1 MEKSTITIMA
11 DNNNIYIAVDG
22 KEAGD
27 NSIAYA
33 LAVRLAHVGSLLLQ
47 MLGSDITA
55 YESGEAAKKTLN
67 SLIKG
72 GLH

>member
-11 DNNNIYIAVDG
+11 DDNSIYISVDG

-27 NSIAYA
+27 NSITYA
-33 LAVRLAHVGSLLLQ
+33 LAVRLVRAGSLLLQ
-47 MLGSDITA
+47 MLGGDITA
-55 YESGEAAKKTLN
+55 YESGEVEDRLN

>member
-27 NSIAYA
+27 NSITYA
-33 LAVRLAHVGSLLLQ
+33 LAVRLARAGSLLLQ
-47 MLGSDITA
+47 MLGGDITA
-55 YESGEAAKKTLN
+55 HESGEVAEDRLN

>member
-11 DNNNIYIAVDG
+11 DDNSIYIAVDG
-22 KEAGD
+22 KETGD
-27 NSIAYA
+27 NSITYA
-33 LAVRLAHVGSLLLQ
+33 LAVRLARVGSLLLQ
-47 MLGSDITA
+47 MLGDDITA
-55 YESGEAAKKTLN
+55 YESGEAEDRLN

>member
-11 DNNNIYIAVDG
+11 DDNSIYIAVDG

-27 NSIAYA
+27 NPITYA
-33 LAVRLAHVGSLLLQ
+33 LAVRLARAGSLLLQ
-47 MLGSDITA
+47 MLGGDITA
-55 YESGEAAKKTLN
+55 YESGEAVEDRLN

>member
-1 MEKSTITIMA
+1 MEKSTITIMT
-11 DNNNIYIAVDG
+11 DDNNIYIAVDG

-27 NSIAYA
+27 NSITYA
-33 LAVRLAHVGSLLLQ
+33 LAVRLANIGSLLLQ

-55 YESGEAAKKTLN
+55 HESGEAAEEQLN

>member
-11 DNNNIYIAVDG
+11 DDNSIYIAVDG

-27 NSIAYA
+27 NSITYA
-33 LAVRLAHVGSLLLQ
+33 LAVRLVRAGSLLLQ
-47 MLGSDITA
+47 MLGGDITA
-55 YESGEAAKKTLN
+55 YESGEAEDRLN

>member
-27 NSIAYA
+27 NSITYA

-47 MLGSDITA
+47 MLGDDITA
-55 YESGEAAKKTLN
+55 HESGEVAEDRLN

>member
-1 MEKSTITIMA
+1 MEKSTITIMT

-22 KEAGD
+22 KEAED
-27 NSIAYA
+27 NSITYA
-33 LAVRLAHVGSLLLQ
+33 LAVRLANIGSLLLQ
-47 MLGSDITA
+47 MSGSERTA
-55 YESGEAAKKTLN
+55 HKSGEAAEEQLN

>member
-1 MEKSTITIMA
+1 MEKSTITIMT
-11 DNNNIYIAVDG
+11 DDNNIYIAVDG

-27 NSIAYA
+27 NSITYA
-33 LAVRLAHVGSLLLQ
+33 LAVRLARVGSLLLQ
-47 MLGSDITA
+47 MLGSDRIA
-55 YESGEAAKKTLN
+55 HESGEVAEDRLN

>member
-27 NSIAYA
+27 NSITYA
-33 LAVRLAHVGSLLLQ
+33 LAVKLARAGSLLLQ
-47 MLGSDITA
+47 MLGGDITA
-55 YESGEAAKKTLN
+55 YESGEAEDRLN
-67 SLIKG
+67 SSIKG

>member
-27 NSIAYA
+27 NPITYA
-33 LAVRLAHVGSLLLQ
+33 LAVRLARAGSLLLQ
-47 MLGSDITA
+47 MLGGDIKA
-55 YESGEAAKKTLN
+55 YESGEAAEEQLN

>member
-11 DNNNIYIAVDG
+11 DNNSIYIAVDG
-22 KEAGD
+22 KEARD
-27 NSIAYA
+27 NSITYA

-47 MLGSDITA
+47 MLGGDITA
-55 YESGEAAKKTLN
+55 HESGEVAEDRLN

>member
-11 DNNNIYIAVDG
+11 DDNSIYITVDG

-27 NSIAYA
+27 NPITYA
-33 LAVRLAHVGSLLLQ
+33 LAVRLARAGSLLLQ
-47 MLGSDITA
+47 MLGGDITA
-55 YESGEAAKKTLN
+55 YESGEAEDRLN

>member
-22 KEAGD
+22 KEAED
-27 NSIAYA
+27 NSITYA
-33 LAVRLAHVGSLLLQ
+33 LAVRLARAGSLLLQ
-47 MLGSDITA
+47 MLGGDITA
-55 YESGEAAKKTLN
+55 HESGEAAEDRLN

>member
-1 MEKSTITIMA
+1 MEKSTLTIIA
-11 DNNNIYIAVDG
+11 DDNSIYIAVDG

-27 NSIAYA
+27 NSITYA
-33 LAVRLAHVGSLLLQ
+33 LAVRLARVGSLLLQ
-47 MLGSDITA
+47 MLGSDRIA
-55 YESGEAAKKTLN
+55 HESGEVAEDRLN

>member
-11 DNNNIYIAVDG
+11 DDNSIYITVDG

-27 NSIAYA
+27 NSITYA
-33 LAVRLAHVGSLLLQ
+33 LAVKLARAGSLLLQ
-47 MLGSDITA
+47 MLGGDITA
-55 YESGEAAKKTLN
+55 YESGEAEDRLN

>member
-11 DNNNIYIAVDG
+11 DDNSIYITVDG

-27 NSIAYA
+27 NSITYA
-33 LAVRLAHVGSLLLQ
+33 LAVRLVRAGSLLLQ
-47 MLGSDITA
+47 MLGGDITA
-55 YESGEAAKKTLN
+55 YESGEAEDRLN

>member
-11 DNNNIYIAVDG
+11 DNNSVYIAVDG

-27 NSIAYA
+27 NSITYA

-47 MLGSDITA
+47 MLGSDRTA
-55 YESGEAAKKTLN
+55 HESGEAAEDKLN

>member
-22 KEAGD
+22 KEAED
-27 NSIAYA
+27 NSITYA
-33 LAVRLAHVGSLLLQ
+33 LAVRLARAGSLLLQ
-47 MLGSDITA
+47 MLGGDITA
-55 YESGEAAKKTLN
+55 HESGEVAEDRLN

>member
-1 MEKSTITIMA
+1 MEKSTITIMT
-11 DNNNIYIAVDG
+11 DDNNIYIAVDG

-27 NSIAYA
+27 NSITYA
-33 LAVRLAHVGSLLLQ
+33 LAVRLARVGSLLLQ
-47 MLGSDITA
+47 MLGSDIIA
-55 YESGEAAKKTLN
+55 HESGEVAEDKLN